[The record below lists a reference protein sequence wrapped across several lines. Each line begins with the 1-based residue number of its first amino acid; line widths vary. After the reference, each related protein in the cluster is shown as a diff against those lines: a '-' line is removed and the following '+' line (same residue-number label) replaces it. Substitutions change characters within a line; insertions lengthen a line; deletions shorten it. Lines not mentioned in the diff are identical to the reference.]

1 MKKIFF
7 MGVMGMFLLGSCNN
21 HSGHSHEGHNHDHEG
36 CTHSHEKEAHN
47 HEGHSHE
54 HDHEGCNHSHD
65 GHKHEAGEHK
75 HEGHNHDHE
84 GCNHDHEGHKHE
96 ATEAHAHEG
105 CNHSHGEEAHNHE
118 GHNHKGH
125 NHSHDG
131 HNHAATEAHVHEG
144 HSHDHA
150 HDHGSNPDEIILAPE
165 KAKAA
170 GVMSEIIQ
178 PKSFRQVIKASG
190 EVQAAQGNES
200 VIVANVAGVVSFQRS
215 VTEGMQVGK
224 GATIMSISASKLQEG
239 DPAERARIAYEA
251 AKADFERASRLVK
264 SQIVSQKE
272 FNAIKEKYENAKVAY
287 EAIANNQT
295 ESGVA
300 VSAPMG
306 GYIKNLL
313 VKEGDYVAVGQPLAT
328 VTQNNRLF
336 LRADVS
342 ERYYKYLNG
351 ITSANFKTP
360 YDNQV
365 YELESLNGKLL
376 SYGKSSGSFYVPVT
390 FSFDNKGDIIPGS
403 FVEIYLLSKQMENTL
418 VLPVEALTEEQGL
431 YFIYLQKC
439 EESYKKQEV
448 KLGASNGKE
457 VQILSGVNPGDKVVV
472 KGAYHVKLASA
483 SNALPAHSH
492 EH

>member
-7 MGVMGMFLLGSCNN
+7 MGVMGMFLLGSCSS
-21 HSGHSHEGHNHDHEG
+21 HSGHNHEGHDHEGHNHATEEH
-36 CTHSHEKEAHN
+36 AHH

-54 HDHEGCNHSHD
+54 HDHEG
-65 GHKHEAGEHK
+65 
-75 HEGHNHDHE
+75 
-84 GCNHDHEGHKHE
+84 
-96 ATEAHAHEG
+96 
-105 CNHSHGEEAHNHE
+105 HNHE
-118 GHNHKGH
+118 GHNHEGH
-125 NHSHDG
+125 NHEG
-131 HNHAATEAHVHEG
+131 HNHEGHNHEG
-144 HSHDHA
+144 HNHEGHNHEGHNHEG
-150 HDHGSNPDEIILAPE
+150 HDHGHEHGNNPDEIILAPH

-170 GVMSEIIQ
+170 GVASMEIQ

-200 VIVANVAGVVSFQRS
+200 TIVANVSGIVSFPRS

-224 GATIMSISASKLQEG
+224 GVTLMTISASKLQDG
-239 DPAERARIAYEA
+239 DPAERARVAYES
-251 AKADFERASRLVK
+251 AKADFDRASRLVE

-272 FNAIKEKYENAKVAY
+272 FNAIKEKYENAKLAY
-287 EAIANNQT
+287 EALNKNQT
-295 ESGVA
+295 KNGVS
-300 VSAPMG
+300 VTSPMG

-365 YELESLNGKLL
+365 YELEALNGKLL
-376 SYGKSSGSFYVPVT
+376 SYGKSAGSFYVPVT
-390 FSFDNKGDIIPGS
+390 FSFDNKGDIMPGS
-403 FVEIYLLSKQMENTL
+403 FVEIYLLSKPMENTI

-431 YFIYLQKC
+431 YFVYIQKC
-439 EESYKKQEV
+439 EESYRKQEV
-448 KLGASNGKE
+448 KLGANNGKE
-457 VQILSGVNPGDKVVV
+457 VQILNGVQPGDKVVV

>member
-65 GHKHEAGEHK
+65 GH
-75 HEGHNHDHE
+75 
-84 GCNHDHEGHKHE
+84 
-96 ATEAHAHEG
+96 
-105 CNHSHGEEAHNHE
+105 
-118 GHNHKGH
+118 
-125 NHSHDG
+125 
-131 HNHAATEAHVHEG
+131 NHAATEAHAHEG

-224 GATIMSISASKLQEG
+224 GATIMSISASKLQDG

-287 EAIANNQT
+287 EAIAKNQT

-457 VQILSGVNPGDKVVV
+457 VQILSGIQPGDRVVV
-472 KGAYHVKLASA
+472 KGAYHVKLAA
-483 SNALPAHSH
+483 VSNALPAHCH

>member
-7 MGVMGMFLLGSCNN
+7 MGVMGMFLLGSCSSHSGHN
-21 HSGHSHEGHNHDHEG
+21 HEGHDHEGHNHATEEHAHNHEGHSQEHSHEGHSHEGHNHDHEG
-36 CTHSHEKEAHN
+36 HDHSHDAHNHEAHN
-47 HEGHSHE
+47 HAE
-54 HDHEGCNHSHD
+54 
-65 GHKHEAGEHK
+65 EA
-75 HEGHNHDHE
+75 HNHD
-84 GCNHDHEGHKHE
+84 
-96 ATEAHAHEG
+96 AHAHEG
-105 CNHSHGEEAHNHE
+105 HDHSHG
-118 GHNHKGH
+118 
-125 NHSHDG
+125 
-131 HNHAATEAHVHEG
+131 
-144 HSHDHA
+144 
-150 HDHGSNPDEIILAPE
+150 HDHGVNPDEIMLAPE

-170 GVMSEIIQ
+170 GVASEVIQ
-178 PKSFRQVIKASG
+178 PKTFRQVIKTSG
-190 EVQAAQGNES
+190 EVQAAQGAES
-200 VIVANVAGVVSFQRS
+200 VVVANVAGVVSFQRA

-224 GATIMSISASKLQEG
+224 GATIMTISASKLQDG

-251 AKADFERASRLVK
+251 AKVDYDRASRLVE

-272 FNAIKEKYENAKVAY
+272 FNAIKEKYENARLAY
-287 EAIANNQT
+287 EALAKNQT
-295 ESGVA
+295 KGGVA
-300 VSAPMG
+300 VAAPIG

-351 ITSANFKTP
+351 ISSANFKTP

-365 YELESLNGKLL
+365 YELEALNGKLL
-376 SYGKSSGSFYVPVT
+376 SVGKAAGSGSYYVPVT

-403 FVEIYLLSKQMENTL
+403 YVEIFLLSQQQENAL

-431 YFIYLQKC
+431 YFVYLQNC

-448 KLGASNGKE
+448 KIGASNGVE
-457 VQILSGVNPGDKVVV
+457 VQILDGIHPGDKVVV

-483 SNALPAHSH
+483 GNALPAHSH

>member
-1 MKKIFF
+1 MKKFFF
-7 MGVMGMFLLGSCNN
+7 MGVMGMFLLGSCSS
-21 HSGHSHEGHNHDHEG
+21 HSGHSHEGHSHDHEG
-36 CTHSHEKEAHN
+36 HNHATEEHAHN

-54 HDHEGCNHSHD
+54 H
-65 GHKHEAGEHK
+65 
-75 HEGHNHDHE
+75 EGHNHEAHE
-84 GCNHDHEGHKHE
+84 HNHAAEAHNH
-96 ATEAHAHEG
+96 ATEAHNHDAHEG
-105 CNHSHGEEAHNHE
+105 
-118 GHNHKGH
+118 
-125 NHSHDG
+125 
-131 HNHAATEAHVHEG
+131 
-144 HSHDHA
+144 
-150 HDHGSNPDEIILAPE
+150 HDHGHAHGTNPDEIMLAPA

-170 GVMSEIIQ
+170 GVVSEVIQ
-178 PKSFRQVIKASG
+178 PKPFRQIIKASG

-200 VIVANVAGVVSFQRS
+200 IVVANVSGIVSFQRS
-215 VTEGMQVGK
+215 VTEGLQVGK
-224 GATIMSISASKLQEG
+224 GASLMSISASKLQDG

-251 AKADFERASRLVK
+251 AKADFERASRLVE

-272 FNAIKEKYENAKVAY
+272 FVAIKEKYENAKLAY
-287 EAIANNQT
+287 EALAKNQT
-295 ESGVA
+295 KNGVS
-300 VSAPMG
+300 VTSPMG

-313 VKEGDYVAVGQPLAT
+313 VKEGDYVSVGQPLAT

-365 YELESLNGKLL
+365 YELETLNGKLL
-376 SYGKSSGSFYVPVT
+376 SYGKSAGAGSFYVPVT

-403 FVEIYLLSKQMENTL
+403 FVEIFLLSKQMEDAI

-431 YFIYLQKC
+431 YFIYIQNC

-457 VQILSGVNPGDKVVV
+457 VQILSGVHPGDKVVV

>member
-21 HSGHSHEGHNHDHEG
+21 HSGHSHEGHSHDHEDHNHA
-36 CTHSHEKEAHN
+36 TEEHAHN

-54 HDHEGCNHSHD
+54 HDHEGHD
-65 GHKHEAGEHK
+65 
-75 HEGHNHDHE
+75 HEGHNHD
-84 GCNHDHEGHKHE
+84 
-96 ATEAHAHEG
+96 AHEG
-105 CNHSHGEEAHNHE
+105 HNHE
-118 GHNHKGH
+118 GHNHDAH
-125 NHSHDG
+125 EG
-131 HNHAATEAHVHEG
+131 HNHAHEAKADAHEG
-144 HSHDHA
+144 HDHDHGHA
-150 HDHGSNPDEIILAPE
+150 HGSNPDEIILAPE

-170 GVMSEIIQ
+170 GVASMEIQ
-178 PKSFRQVIKASG
+178 PKAFRQVIKASG
-190 EVQAAQGNES
+190 EVQSAQGNES
-200 VIVANVAGVVSFQRS
+200 TIVANVSGIVSFQRS

-224 GATIMSISASKLQEG
+224 GTALMSISASKLQDG
-239 DPAERARIAYEA
+239 DPAERARIAYES
-251 AKADFERASRLVK
+251 AKADYDRASRLVE

-272 FNAIKEKYENAKVAY
+272 FNAIKEKYENAKLAY
-287 EAIANNQT
+287 EAIAKNQT
-295 ESGVA
+295 KKGVSVES
-300 VSAPMG
+300 PMG

-365 YELESLNGKLL
+365 YELKALNGKLL
-376 SYGKSSGSFYVPVT
+376 SYGKSAGSFYVPVT
-390 FSFDNKGDIIPGS
+390 FSFDNKGDIMPGS
-403 FVEIYLLSKQMENTL
+403 FVEIYLLSKPMENTI
-418 VLPVEALTEEQGL
+418 VLPIEALTEEQGL
-431 YFIYLQKC
+431 YFIYIQKC
-439 EESYKKQEV
+439 AESYRKQEV

-457 VQILSGVNPGDKVVV
+457 VQILSGVTPGDKVVV

>member
-21 HSGHSHEGHNHDHEG
+21 HSGHSHEGHSHDHEG
-36 CTHSHEKEAHN
+36 HNHATEEHAHN

-54 HDHEGCNHSHD
+54 HDHEG
-65 GHKHEAGEHK
+65 
-75 HEGHNHDHE
+75 HDHE
-84 GCNHDHEGHKHE
+84 G
-96 ATEAHAHEG
+96 
-105 CNHSHGEEAHNHE
+105 HNHE
-118 GHNHKGH
+118 GHNHEGH
-125 NHSHDG
+125 NHEG
-131 HNHAATEAHVHEG
+131 HNHEGHNHEG
-144 HSHDHA
+144 HNHED
-150 HDHGSNPDEIILAPE
+150 HDHGHEHGNNPDEIILAPH

-170 GVMSEIIQ
+170 GVASMEIQ
-178 PKSFRQVIKASG
+178 PKAFRQVIKASG
-190 EVQAAQGNES
+190 EVQSAQGNES
-200 VIVANVAGVVSFQRS
+200 TIVANVSGIVSFQRS

-224 GATIMSISASKLQEG
+224 GTALMSISASKLQDG
-239 DPAERARIAYEA
+239 DPAERARIAYES
-251 AKADFERASRLVK
+251 AKADFDRASRLVE

-272 FNAIKEKYENAKVAY
+272 FNAIKEKYENAKLAY
-287 EAIANNQT
+287 EALNKNQT
-295 ESGVA
+295 KNGVS
-300 VSAPMG
+300 VTSPMG

-376 SYGKSSGSFYVPVT
+376 SYGKSAGSFYVPVT
-390 FSFDNKGDIIPGS
+390 FSFDNKGDIMPGS
-403 FVEIYLLSKQMENTL
+403 FVEIYLLSKPMENTI

-431 YFIYLQKC
+431 YFVYIQKC
-439 EESYKKQEV
+439 EESYRKQEV
-448 KLGASNGKE
+448 KLGANNGKE
-457 VQILSGVNPGDKVVV
+457 VQILNGVQPGDKVVV

>member
-7 MGVMGMFLLGSCNN
+7 MGVMGMFLLGSCSS
-21 HSGHSHEGHNHDHEG
+21 HSGHNHEGHDHEGHNHATEEH
-36 CTHSHEKEAHN
+36 AHN

-54 HDHEGCNHSHD
+54 HDHN
-65 GHKHEAGEHK
+65 
-75 HEGHNHDHE
+75 HEGHTHE
-84 GCNHDHEGHKHE
+84 D
-96 ATEAHAHEG
+96 
-105 CNHSHGEEAHNHE
+105 HNHE
-118 GHNHKGH
+118 GHNHEAH
-125 NHSHDG
+125 DHSHDG
-131 HNHAATEAHVHEG
+131 HNHDQNGHNSEG
-144 HSHDHA
+144 HDHA
-150 HDHGSNPDEIILAPE
+150 HEGHNHAEEAHNHDAHAHEGHDHDAHDHGHAHGVNPDEIILAPH

-170 GVMSEIIQ
+170 GVASMEIQ

-200 VIVANVAGVVSFQRS
+200 TIVANVAGVVSFQRS

-224 GATIMSISASKLQEG
+224 GATIMTISASKLQEG

-251 AKADFERASRLVK
+251 AKADFDRASRLVE

-272 FNAIKEKYENAKVAY
+272 FNAIKEKYENARIAY
-287 EAIANNQT
+287 EALSKNQT
-295 ESGVA
+295 KGGVA

-313 VKEGDYVAVGQPLAT
+313 VKEGDYVSVGQPLAT

-342 ERYYKYLNG
+342 ERYYKYLNN

-365 YELESLNGKLL
+365 YELEALNGKLL
-376 SYGKSSGSFYVPVT
+376 SYGKSAGSFYVPVT
-390 FSFDNKGDIIPGS
+390 FSFDNKGEIIPGS
-403 FVEIYLLSKQMENTL
+403 FVEIYLLSKDMENSI

-431 YFIYLQKC
+431 YFIYIQKC

-457 VQILSGVNPGDKVVV
+457 VQILSGVQPGDKVVV

>member
-7 MGVMGMFLLGSCNN
+7 MGVMGMFLLGSCNS
-21 HSGHSHEGHNHDHEG
+21 HSGHSHEGHDHEG
-36 CTHSHEKEAHN
+36 HNHATEEQAHN
-47 HEGHSHE
+47 HEGHSQE
-54 HDHEGCNHSHD
+54 HS
-65 GHKHEAGEHK
+65 
-75 HEGHNHDHE
+75 HEGHSHE
-84 GCNHDHEGHKHE
+84 EQNHDHEGHDHSHDAHNHE
-96 ATEAHAHEG
+96 AHNHAEEAHNHDAHAHEG
-105 CNHSHGEEAHNHE
+105 HDHSHG
-118 GHNHKGH
+118 
-125 NHSHDG
+125 
-131 HNHAATEAHVHEG
+131 
-144 HSHDHA
+144 
-150 HDHGSNPDEIILAPE
+150 HDHGVNPDEIMLAPE

-170 GVMSEIIQ
+170 GVASEVIQ
-178 PKSFRQVIKASG
+178 PKTFRQVIKTSG
-190 EVQAAQGNES
+190 EVQAAQGAES
-200 VIVANVAGVVSFQRS
+200 VVVANVAGVVSFQRA

-224 GATIMSISASKLQEG
+224 GATIMTISASKLQDG
-239 DPAERARIAYEA
+239 DPAQRARIAYEA
-251 AKADFERASRLVK
+251 AKADYDRASRLVE

-272 FNAIKEKYENAKVAY
+272 FNAIKEKYENARLAY
-287 EAIANNQT
+287 EALAKNQT
-295 ESGVA
+295 KGGVA
-300 VSAPMG
+300 VAAPIG

-351 ITSANFKTP
+351 ISSANFKTP

-365 YELESLNGKLL
+365 YELEALNGKLL
-376 SYGKSSGSFYVPVT
+376 SVGKAAGSGSYYVPVT

-403 FVEIYLLSKQMENTL
+403 FVEIFLLSQQQENAL

-431 YFIYLQKC
+431 YFVYLQNC

-448 KLGASNGKE
+448 KIGASNGVE
-457 VQILSGVNPGDKVVV
+457 VQILDGIHPGDKVVV

-483 SNALPAHSH
+483 GNALPAHSH

>member
-7 MGVMGMFLLGSCNN
+7 MGVMGMFLLGSCSSHSGHN
-21 HSGHSHEGHNHDHEG
+21 HEGHDHEEHNHATEEHAHNHEGHSHEHSHEGHSHEGHNHDHEG
-36 CTHSHEKEAHN
+36 
-47 HEGHSHE
+47 
-54 HDHEGCNHSHD
+54 HD
-65 GHKHEAGEHK
+65 
-75 HEGHNHDHE
+75 
-84 GCNHDHEGHKHE
+84 
-96 ATEAHAHEG
+96 
-105 CNHSHGEEAHNHE
+105 HSHG
-118 GHNHKGH
+118 
-125 NHSHDG
+125 
-131 HNHAATEAHVHEG
+131 
-144 HSHDHA
+144 
-150 HDHGSNPDEIILAPE
+150 HDHGVNPDEIMLAPE

-170 GVMSEIIQ
+170 GVASEVIQ
-178 PKSFRQVIKASG
+178 PKTFRQVIKTSG
-190 EVQAAQGNES
+190 EVQSAQGAES
-200 VIVANVAGVVSFQRS
+200 VVVANVAGVVSFQRA

-224 GATIMSISASKLQEG
+224 GATIMTISASKLQDG

-251 AKADFERASRLVK
+251 AKADYDRASRLVE

-272 FNAIKEKYENAKVAY
+272 FNAIKEKYENARLAY
-287 EAIANNQT
+287 EALAKNQT
-295 ESGVA
+295 KGGVA
-300 VSAPMG
+300 VAAPIG

-351 ITSANFKTP
+351 ISSANFKTP

-365 YELESLNGKLL
+365 YELEALNGKLL
-376 SYGKSSGSFYVPVT
+376 SVGKAAGSGSYYVPVT
-390 FSFDNKGDIIPGS
+390 FSFDNKGEIIPGS
-403 FVEIYLLSKQMENTL
+403 FVEIFLLSQQQENAL

-431 YFIYLQKC
+431 YFVYLQNC

-448 KLGASNGKE
+448 KIGASNGVE
-457 VQILSGVNPGDKVVV
+457 VQILDGIHPGDKVVV

-483 SNALPAHSH
+483 GNALPAHSH

>member
-1 MKKIFF
+1 MKKLFF

-21 HSGHSHEGHNHDHEG
+21 HSGHSHEGHDHEG
-36 CTHSHEKEAHN
+36 CTHSHEEQAHN

-54 HDHEGCNHSHD
+54 QD
-65 GHKHEAGEHK
+65 
-75 HEGHNHDHE
+75 HEGHNH
-84 GCNHDHEGHKHE
+84 E
-96 ATEAHAHEG
+96 A
-105 CNHSHGEEAHNHE
+105 GEHNHE
-118 GHNHKGH
+118 GHNHEATDAHEQEG
-125 NHSHDG
+125 HSHEG
-131 HNHAATEAHVHEG
+131 HNHAQEAKADAHAG
-144 HSHDHA
+144 HDHG
-150 HDHGSNPDEIILAPE
+150 HEHGSNPDEIILAPE

-170 GVMSEIIQ
+170 GVASMEIQ
-178 PKSFRQVIKASG
+178 PKAFRQVIKASG
-190 EVQAAQGNES
+190 EVQSAQGNES
-200 VIVANVAGVVSFQRS
+200 TIVANVSGVVSFQRS

-224 GATIMSISASKLQEG
+224 GTALMSISASNLQDG
-239 DPAERARIAYEA
+239 DPAERARIAYES
-251 AKADFERASRLVK
+251 AKADFDRASRLVE

-272 FNAIKEKYENAKVAY
+272 FNAIKEKYESAKLAY
-287 EAIANNQT
+287 EALSKNQT
-295 ESGVA
+295 KNGVS
-300 VSAPMG
+300 VTSPMG

-365 YELESLNGKLL
+365 YELEALNGKLL
-376 SYGKSSGSFYVPVT
+376 SYGKSAGSFYVPVT
-390 FSFDNKGDIIPGS
+390 FSFDNKGDIMPGS
-403 FVEIYLLSKQMENTL
+403 FVEIYLLSKPMENTIA
-418 VLPVEALTEEQGL
+418 LPIEALTEEQGL
-431 YFIYLQKC
+431 YFIYIQKC
-439 EESYKKQEV
+439 AESYRKQEV

-457 VQILSGVNPGDKVVV
+457 VEILSGVNPGDKVVV

>member
-7 MGVMGMFLLGSCNN
+7 MGVIGMFLLGSCSSN
-21 HSGHSHEGHNHDHEG
+21 SGHSHEGHNHDHEG
-36 CTHSHEKEAHN
+36 HNHATEEHAHN

-54 HDHEGCNHSHD
+54 HDHEGHN
-65 GHKHEAGEHK
+65 HEAGE
-75 HEGHNHDHE
+75 
-84 GCNHDHEGHKHE
+84 
-96 ATEAHAHEG
+96 
-105 CNHSHGEEAHNHE
+105 HNHE
-118 GHNHKGH
+118 GHNHEATDAHAGH
-125 NHSHDG
+125 THEATDA
-131 HNHAATEAHVHEG
+131 HAG
-144 HSHDHA
+144 HDHG
-150 HDHGSNPDEIILAPE
+150 HDHGSNPDEIILPPE

-170 GVMSEIIQ
+170 GVASMEIQ
-178 PKSFRQVIKASG
+178 PKAFRQVIKASG

-200 VIVANVAGVVSFQRS
+200 TIVASVSGVVSFQRS

-224 GATIMSISASKLQEG
+224 GATIMTISASKLQDG

-251 AKADFERASRLVK
+251 AMADFARARRLVK

-287 EAIANNQT
+287 EAIGENQT
-295 ESGVA
+295 KSGVA

-365 YELESLNGKLL
+365 YELEALNGKLL
-376 SYGKSSGSFYVPVT
+376 SYGKSAGSFYVPVT

-403 FVEIYLLSKQMENTL
+403 FVEIYLLSKDMENTIA
-418 VLPVEALTEEQGL
+418 LPVEALTEEQGL
-431 YFIYLQKC
+431 YFIYIQKC
-439 EESYKKQEV
+439 AESYKKQEV

-457 VQILSGVNPGDKVVV
+457 VQVLSGVNPGDKVVV

>member
-287 EAIANNQT
+287 EAIAKNQT
-295 ESGVA
+295 KSGVA

-365 YELESLNGKLL
+365 YELEALNGKLL
-376 SYGKSSGSFYVPVT
+376 SYGKSAGSFYVPVT

-403 FVEIYLLSKQMENTL
+403 FVEIYLLSKDMENTIA
-418 VLPVEALTEEQGL
+418 LPVEALTEEQGL
-431 YFIYLQKC
+431 YFIYIQKC
-439 EESYKKQEV
+439 AESYKKQEV

-457 VQILSGVNPGDKVVV
+457 VQVLSGVNPGDKVVV

>member
-7 MGVMGMFLLGSCNN
+7 MGVMGMFLLGSCNSHSGHSHEGHDHEGHN
-21 HSGHSHEGHNHDHEG
+21 HATEEHAHNHEGHSQEHSHEGHSHEGHNHDHEG
-36 CTHSHEKEAHN
+36 HDHSHDAHNHEAHN
-47 HEGHSHE
+47 HE
-54 HDHEGCNHSHD
+54 
-65 GHKHEAGEHK
+65 A
-75 HEGHNHDHE
+75 HNHDAHA
-84 GCNHDHEGHKHE
+84 HD
-96 ATEAHAHEG
+96 AHAHEG
-105 CNHSHGEEAHNHE
+105 HDHSHG
-118 GHNHKGH
+118 
-125 NHSHDG
+125 
-131 HNHAATEAHVHEG
+131 
-144 HSHDHA
+144 
-150 HDHGSNPDEIILAPE
+150 HDHGVNPDEIMLAPE

-170 GVMSEIIQ
+170 GVASEVIQ
-178 PKSFRQVIKASG
+178 PKTFRQVIKTSG
-190 EVQAAQGNES
+190 EVQAAQGAES
-200 VIVANVAGVVSFQRS
+200 VVVANVAGVVSFQRA

-224 GATIMSISASKLQEG
+224 GATIMTISASKLQDG
-239 DPAERARIAYEA
+239 DPAERARIAYET
-251 AKADFERASRLVK
+251 AKADYDRASRLVE

-272 FNAIKEKYENAKVAY
+272 FNAIKEKYENAKLAYDAVAK
-287 EAIANNQT
+287 NQIKG
-295 ESGVA
+295 GVVVA
-300 VSAPMG
+300 APIG

-351 ITSANFKTP
+351 ISSANFKTP

-365 YELESLNGKLL
+365 YELEALNGKLL
-376 SYGKSSGSFYVPVT
+376 SVGKAAGSGSYYVPVT

-403 FVEIYLLSKQMENTL
+403 FVEIFLLSQQQENAL

-431 YFIYLQKC
+431 YFVYLQNC

-448 KLGASNGKE
+448 KIGASNGVE
-457 VQILSGVNPGDKVVV
+457 VQILDGIHPGDKVVV

-483 SNALPAHSH
+483 GNALPAHSH

>member
-7 MGVMGMFLLGSCNN
+7 MGVMGMFLLGSCTSN
-21 HSGHSHEGHNHDHEG
+21 SGHSHEGHNHDHEG
-36 CTHSHEKEAHN
+36 HNHATEEHAHN

-54 HDHEGCNHSHD
+54 HNHD
-65 GHKHEAGEHK
+65 GHSHEGHDHS
-75 HEGHNHDHE
+75 HEGHNHD
-84 GCNHDHEGHKHE
+84 
-96 ATEAHAHEG
+96 
-105 CNHSHGEEAHNHE
+105 
-118 GHNHKGH
+118 GHN
-125 NHSHDG
+125 HDG
-131 HNHAATEAHVHEG
+131 HNHNHDAHAGHNHENHKHEAKADAHVHEG
-144 HSHDHA
+144 HSHDHGHA
-150 HDHGSNPDEIILAPE
+150 HGSNPDEIILAPE

-170 GVMSEIIQ
+170 GVASMEIQ

-200 VIVANVAGVVSFQRS
+200 TIVANVAGVVSFQRS

-224 GATIMSISASKLQEG
+224 GATIMTISASKLQDG

-251 AKADFERASRLVK
+251 AKADFDRASRLVE

-272 FNAIKEKYENAKVAY
+272 FNAIKEKYENARLAY
-287 EAIANNQT
+287 EALSKNQT
-295 ESGVA
+295 KSGVA

-351 ITSANFKTP
+351 ITLANFKTP

-365 YELESLNGKLL
+365 YELEALNGKLL
-376 SYGKSSGSFYVPVT
+376 SYGKSAGSFYVPVT

-403 FVEIYLLSKQMENTL
+403 FVEIYLLSKNMENSI

-431 YFIYLQKC
+431 YFIYIQKC

>member
-1 MKKIFF
+1 MKKTFF
-7 MGVMGMFLLGSCNN
+7 MGVMGMFLLGSCSS
-21 HSGHSHEGHNHDHEG
+21 HSGHNHEGHDHEGHNHATE
-36 CTHSHEKEAHN
+36 EQAHN
-47 HEGHSHE
+47 CEGHSHE
-54 HDHEGCNHSHD
+54 HSEEAHE
-65 GHKHEAGEHK
+65 HEAGEHN

-84 GCNHDHEGHKHE
+84 GCNHAHETQAHNCEDHNHE
-96 ATEAHAHEG
+96 ATEAHEG
-105 CNHSHGEEAHNHE
+105 CNHSHGEEAHSHDGHNHE
-118 GHNHKGH
+118 GHNHEATDA
-125 NHSHDG
+125 HS
-131 HNHAATEAHVHEG
+131 NEG
-144 HSHDHA
+144 HS

-224 GATIMSISASKLQEG
+224 GATIMIISASKLQDG

-251 AKADFERASRLVK
+251 AMADFSRARRLVK
-264 SQIVSQKE
+264 SQIISQKE
-272 FNAIKEKYENAKVAY
+272 FNAIKERYENAKLAY
-287 EAIANNQT
+287 EALSKNQT
-295 ESGVA
+295 HKGVSVES
-300 VSAPMG
+300 PMG

-365 YELESLNGKLL
+365 YELEALNGKLL
-376 SYGKSSGSFYVPVT
+376 SYGKSAGSFYVPVT

-403 FVEIYLLSKQMENTL
+403 FVEIFLLSKQMDDAI

-431 YFIYLQKC
+431 YFIYIQKC
-439 EESYKKQEV
+439 EESYRKQEV

-457 VQILSGVNPGDKVVV
+457 VQILSGVQPGDKVVV

>member
-7 MGVMGMFLLGSCNN
+7 MGVMGMFLLGSCSS
-21 HSGHSHEGHNHDHEG
+21 HSGHNQEGHDHEGHNHATEEH
-36 CTHSHEKEAHN
+36 AHN

-54 HDHEGCNHSHD
+54 SHEGHNHD
-65 GHKHEAGEHK
+65 N
-75 HEGHNHDHE
+75 EGHNHDHE
-84 GCNHDHEGHKHE
+84 GHNHAEEAHNHD
-96 ATEAHAHEG
+96 AHAHEG
-105 CNHSHGEEAHNHE
+105 HNHDAHDAHE
-118 GHNHKGH
+118 GH
-125 NHSHDG
+125 
-131 HNHAATEAHVHEG
+131 
-144 HSHDHA
+144 DHG
-150 HDHGSNPDEIILAPE
+150 HDHGSNPDEIILAPH

-170 GVMSEIIQ
+170 GVASMEIQ
-178 PKSFRQVIKASG
+178 PKAFRQVIKASG

-200 VIVANVAGVVSFQRS
+200 TIVANVAGVVSFQRS

-224 GATIMSISASKLQEG
+224 GATIMTISASKLQDG

-251 AKADFERASRLVK
+251 AKADFDRASRLVE

-272 FNAIKEKYENAKVAY
+272 FNAIKEKYENARIAY
-287 EAIANNQT
+287 EALSKNQT
-295 ESGVA
+295 KGGVA

-313 VKEGDYVAVGQPLAT
+313 VKEGDYVSVGQPLAT

-342 ERYYKYLNG
+342 ERYYKYLNN

-365 YELESLNGKLL
+365 YELEALNGKLL
-376 SYGKSSGSFYVPVT
+376 SYGKSAGSFYVPVT
-390 FSFDNKGDIIPGS
+390 FSFDNKGEIIPGS
-403 FVEIYLLSKQMENTL
+403 FVEIYLLSKDMENSI

-431 YFIYLQKC
+431 YFIYIQKC

-457 VQILSGVNPGDKVVV
+457 VQILSGVQPGDKVVV

>member
-7 MGVMGMFLLGSCNN
+7 MGVMGMFLLGSCSS
-21 HSGHSHEGHNHDHEG
+21 HSGHNHEGHDHEGHNHATEEH
-36 CTHSHEKEAHN
+36 AHN

-54 HDHEGCNHSHD
+54 HDHNHDGHNHNHEGHDHSHD
-65 GHKHEAGEHK
+65 GHN

-84 GCNHDHEGHKHE
+84 GHSHEGHNHAEE
-96 ATEAHAHEG
+96 AHSHDAHAHEG
-105 CNHSHGEEAHNHE
+105 HNH
-118 GHNHKGH
+118 
-125 NHSHDG
+125 DA
-131 HNHAATEAHVHEG
+131 HAHEG
-144 HSHDHA
+144 HSHDAHNHGHS
-150 HDHGSNPDEIILAPE
+150 HDHGVNPDEIILAPHR
-165 KAKAA
+165 AKAA
-170 GVMSEIIQ
+170 GVASMEIQ
-178 PKSFRQVIKASG
+178 PKAFRQVIKASG

-200 VIVANVAGVVSFQRS
+200 TIVANVSGIVSFQRS

-224 GATIMSISASKLQEG
+224 GATIMTISASKLQDG

-251 AKADFERASRLVK
+251 AKADFERASRLVE

-272 FNAIKEKYENAKVAY
+272 FNAIKEKYENARIAY
-287 EAIANNQT
+287 EALSKNQT
-295 ESGVA
+295 KGGVA

-313 VKEGDYVAVGQPLAT
+313 VKEGDYVSVGQPLAT

-342 ERYYKYLNG
+342 ERYYKYLNN

-365 YELESLNGKLL
+365 YELEALNGKLI
-376 SYGKSSGSFYVPVT
+376 SYGKSAGSFYVPVT
-390 FSFDNKGDIIPGS
+390 FSFDNKGEIIPGS
-403 FVEIYLLSKQMENTL
+403 FVEIYLLSKDMENSI

-431 YFIYLQKC
+431 YFIYIQKC

-457 VQILSGVNPGDKVVV
+457 VQILSGVQPGDKVVV

>member
-1 MKKIFF
+1 MKKLFF

-21 HSGHSHEGHNHDHEG
+21 HSGHSHEGHDHEG
-36 CTHSHEKEAHN
+36 CTHSHEEQAHN

-54 HDHEGCNHSHD
+54 HDHD
-65 GHKHEAGEHK
+65 GHNHEAGE
-75 HEGHNHDHE
+75 
-84 GCNHDHEGHKHE
+84 
-96 ATEAHAHEG
+96 
-105 CNHSHGEEAHNHE
+105 HNHE
-118 GHNHKGH
+118 GHNHEATDAHEQEG
-125 NHSHDG
+125 HSHEG
-131 HNHAATEAHVHEG
+131 HNHAQEAKADAHAG
-144 HSHDHA
+144 HDHG
-150 HDHGSNPDEIILAPE
+150 HEHGSNPDEIILAPE

-170 GVMSEIIQ
+170 GVASMEIQ
-178 PKSFRQVIKASG
+178 PKAFRQVIKASG
-190 EVQAAQGNES
+190 EVQSAQGNES
-200 VIVANVAGVVSFQRS
+200 TIVANVSGVVSFQRS

-224 GATIMSISASKLQEG
+224 GTALMSISASNLQDG
-239 DPAERARIAYEA
+239 DPAERARIAYES
-251 AKADFERASRLVK
+251 AKADFDRASRLVE

-272 FNAIKEKYENAKVAY
+272 FNAIKEKYESAKLAY
-287 EAIANNQT
+287 EALSKNQT
-295 ESGVA
+295 KNGVS
-300 VSAPMG
+300 VTSPMG

-365 YELESLNGKLL
+365 YELEALNGKLL
-376 SYGKSSGSFYVPVT
+376 SYGKSAGSFYVPVT
-390 FSFDNKGDIIPGS
+390 FSFDNKGDIMPGS
-403 FVEIYLLSKQMENTL
+403 FVEIYLLSKPMENTIA
-418 VLPVEALTEEQGL
+418 LPIEALTEEQGL
-431 YFIYLQKC
+431 YFIYIQKC
-439 EESYKKQEV
+439 AESYRKQEV

-457 VQILSGVNPGDKVVV
+457 VEILSGVNPGDKVVV

>member
-7 MGVMGMFLLGSCNN
+7 MGVMGMFLLGSCSS
-21 HSGHSHEGHNHDHEG
+21 HSGHNHEGHDHEGHNHATEEH
-36 CTHSHEKEAHN
+36 AHH

-54 HDHEGCNHSHD
+54 HDHEG
-65 GHKHEAGEHK
+65 
-75 HEGHNHDHE
+75 HDHE
-84 GCNHDHEGHKHE
+84 G
-96 ATEAHAHEG
+96 
-105 CNHSHGEEAHNHE
+105 HNHE
-118 GHNHKGH
+118 GHNHEGH
-125 NHSHDG
+125 NH
-131 HNHAATEAHVHEG
+131 EG
-144 HSHDHA
+144 
-150 HDHGSNPDEIILAPE
+150 HDHGHEHGNNPDEIILAPH

-170 GVMSEIIQ
+170 GVASMEIQ

-200 VIVANVAGVVSFQRS
+200 TIVANVSGVVSFPRS

-224 GATIMSISASKLQEG
+224 GATLITISASKLQDG
-239 DPAERARIAYEA
+239 DPAERARIAYES
-251 AKADFERASRLVK
+251 AKADFDRASRLVE

-272 FNAIKEKYENAKVAY
+272 FNAIKEKYENAKLAY
-287 EAIANNQT
+287 EALNKNQT
-295 ESGVA
+295 KNGVS
-300 VSAPMG
+300 VTSPMG

-376 SYGKSSGSFYVPVT
+376 SYGRSAGSFYVPVT
-390 FSFDNKGDIIPGS
+390 FSFDNKGDIMPGS
-403 FVEIYLLSKQMENTL
+403 FVEIYLLSKPMENTI

-431 YFIYLQKC
+431 YFVYIQKC
-439 EESYKKQEV
+439 EESYRKQEV
-448 KLGASNGKE
+448 KLGANNGKE
-457 VQILSGVNPGDKVVV
+457 VQILNGVQPGDKVVV

>member
-7 MGVMGMFLLGSCNN
+7 IGVMGMFLLGSCAGN
-21 HSGHSHEGHNHDHEG
+21 SRHSHEGHNHDHEG
-36 CTHSHEKEAHN
+36 HNHSHETHAHS

-54 HDHEGCNHSHD
+54 HEG
-65 GHKHEAGEHK
+65 
-75 HEGHNHDHE
+75 
-84 GCNHDHEGHKHE
+84 
-96 ATEAHAHEG
+96 
-105 CNHSHGEEAHNHE
+105 HNHE
-118 GHNHKGH
+118 GHNHDAHEGHNYDAHEGH
-125 NHSHDG
+125 NHDAHEG
-131 HNHAATEAHVHEG
+131 HNHDAHEG
-144 HSHDHA
+144 HDHGHA
-150 HDHGSNPDEIILAPE
+150 HGVNPDEIILAPH

-170 GVMSEIIQ
+170 GVVSEVIQ
-178 PKSFRQVIKASG
+178 PKPFRQVIKASG
-190 EVQAAQGNES
+190 EVQSAQGNES
-200 VIVANVAGVVSFQRS
+200 TIVANVSGIVSFQRS

-224 GATIMSISASKLQEG
+224 GMALMSISASKLQDG
-239 DPAERARIAYEA
+239 DPAERARIAYES
-251 AKADFERASRLVK
+251 AKADYDRASRLVE

-272 FNAIKEKYENAKVAY
+272 FNAIKEKYENAKLAY
-287 EAIANNQT
+287 EAIAKNQT
-295 ESGVA
+295 KKGVSVES
-300 VSAPMG
+300 PMG

-313 VKEGDYVAVGQPLAT
+313 VKEGDYVSVGQPLAT

-365 YELESLNGKLL
+365 YELEALNGKLL
-376 SYGKSSGSFYVPVT
+376 SYGKSAGSFYVPVT
-390 FSFDNKGDIIPGS
+390 FSFDNKGDIMPGS
-403 FVEIYLLSKQMENTL
+403 FVEIYLLSKPMENTI
-418 VLPVEALTEEQGL
+418 VLPIEALTEEQGL
-431 YFIYLQKC
+431 YFIYIQKC
-439 EESYKKQEV
+439 AESYRKQEV

-457 VQILSGVNPGDKVVV
+457 VQILSGVHPGDKVVV

>member
-7 MGVMGMFLLGSCNN
+7 MGVMGMFLLGSCSSN
-21 HSGHSHEGHNHDHEG
+21 SGHSHEGHNHDHEG
-36 CTHSHEKEAHN
+36 HNHATEEHAHN
-47 HEGHSHE
+47 HEGHSHD
-54 HDHEGCNHSHD
+54 HDHEGHNHDHA
-65 GHKHEAGEHK
+65 GHNHEAGEHNHEGHN

-84 GCNHDHEGHKHE
+84 GHNHDHSKDAHAGHNHDSHKHE
-96 ATEAHAHEG
+96 AKADAHA
-105 CNHSHGEEAHNHE
+105 
-118 GHNHKGH
+118 
-125 NHSHDG
+125 
-131 HNHAATEAHVHEG
+131 HEG
-144 HSHDHA
+144 HSHDHG

-170 GVMSEIIQ
+170 GVASMEIQ

-200 VIVANVAGVVSFQRS
+200 TIVANVAGVVSFQRS

-224 GATIMSISASKLQEG
+224 GATIMTISASKLQDG

-251 AKADFERASRLVK
+251 AKADFDRASRLVE
-264 SQIVSQKE
+264 SQIVSLKE

-287 EAIANNQT
+287 EAIAKNQT
-295 ESGVA
+295 KSGVA

-365 YELESLNGKLL
+365 YELEALNGKLL
-376 SYGKSSGSFYVPVT
+376 SYGKSAGSFYVPVT

-403 FVEIYLLSKQMENTL
+403 FVEIYLLSKDMENTI

-431 YFIYLQKC
+431 YFIYIQKC
-439 EESYKKQEV
+439 AESYKKQEV

-457 VQILSGVNPGDKVVV
+457 VQVLSGVNPGDKVVV